1 MIRLVSRFLAACIL
15 VGVLANVAE
24 LASGSPPNILIIT
37 VDDMSC
43 DSVGAYGCRLGDT
56 TPNMDRLAK
65 TSMRFRYAHVQV
77 GNCMPSRN
85 VMWSGRY
92 PHNNGVEGFYPNAEP
107 EFPVLCDL
115 AKSAGYFTA
124 IRHKVSHSTPYSPY
138 AWDLVLDDV
147 QPKPHVKD
155 PISYGDSTRQGIAAA
170 TQAGKQFCLMIN
182 VADPHKPFY
191 TQVKS
196 GEDPHVPSRVFSG
209 DEVPVPGFLPDDSV
223 VRNELA
229 LYYSS
234 VRRADD
240 AVGEILKALA
250 DSGQESSTLVMFL
263 ADHGMPLPFA
273 KTQLYHHSTHTPLMV
288 RLPGVT
294 KPDSED
300 DQHMVSAVDFLPTLL
315 DIAEVEHPKGLDGRT
330 FEPLLSGQSQTGRDF
345 VIKVYNENSGA
356 KRNPMRGI
364 QSREYLY
371 LFNPWSNGTR
381 KMATATNGTET
392 YRRMQQLAK
401 TDSQVAR
408 RLNLADFRTVEELYD
423 VQSDPDCL
431 VNLIASPEHQ
441 AALRQLREQLH
452 QQLTT
457 SGDPIASILLDLD
470 AAKMEQY
477 VAARQL
483 EADAR
488 RAARRKK
495 PIKNVNRVKG
505 IIKLAPRNIDASDP
519 RDVTVTVNHTLP
531 AHFGKQKLH
540 VTLKDS
546 QRRRIQR
553 QVVEISGKGKA
564 VIAFSLPS
572 NNSPIASVAAFV
584 GEEYTS
590 NVEHIQT
597 SVK

>member
-1 MIRLVSRFLAACIL
+1 MIRLVPCFLAACLVVAAAANAAKL
-15 VGVLANVAE
+15 VG
-24 LASGSPPNILIIT
+24 GSPSNILIIT

-43 DSVGAYGCRLGDT
+43 DSVGAYGCLLGET
-56 TPNMDRLAK
+56 TPNMDRLAQ
-65 TSMRFRYAHVQV
+65 TAMRFRHAHVQV

-124 IRHKVSHSTPYSPY
+124 IRHKVSHSTPFSPY

-155 PISYGDSTRQGIAAA
+155 ASSYGDSTRQGIDAA
-170 TQAGKQFCLMIN
+170 TKAGKKFCLMIN
-182 VADPHKPFY
+182 IADPHKPFY

-223 VRNELA
+223 VRDELA

-240 AVGEILKALA
+240 AVGEILKALS
-250 DSGQESSTLVMFL
+250 DSGRESSTLVMFL

-294 KPDSED
+294 KPDSDD

-315 DIAEVEHPKGLDGRT
+315 DIAEIEHPTGLDGRS
-330 FEPLLSGQSQTGRDF
+330 FQPLLRGESQAGRDF
-345 VIKVYNENSGA
+345 VIKEYNENSGA

-364 QSREYLY
+364 QTREYLY
-371 LFNPWSNGTR
+371 LFNPWANGTR
-381 KMATATNGTET
+381 KMATATNGTQT

-401 TDSQVAR
+401 TDSVVAR
-408 RLNLADFRTVEELYD
+408 RLDLADFRTVEELYD

-431 VNLIASPEHQ
+431 VNLIASAEHQ
-441 AALRQLREQLH
+441 DALGQLREQLR
-452 QQLTT
+452 QQLTA
-457 SGDPIASILLDLD
+457 SGDPIASILLERD

-477 VAARQL
+477 VANSQL

-495 PIKNVNRVKG
+495 PAKNVRRIKG
-505 IIKLAPRNIDASDP
+505 AIKLAPRSIDASDP
-519 RDVTVTVNHTLP
+519 HNVTVTINHTLP
-531 AHFGKQKLH
+531 TQLGKQKLH

-546 QRRRIQR
+546 QQRRIER
-553 QVVEISGKGKA
+553 QVVEVSGKGKA
-564 VIAFSLPS
+564 VISFALPS
-572 NNSPIASVAAFV
+572 NESPIASVAAFI
-584 GEEYTS
+584 GPDYAS
-590 NVEHIQT
+590 NFEHIQA